1 MISNHSG
8 QVLLFGELGRQYTFP
23 GIFLKKFNGLFL
35 SEVAKMV
42 NKIIGMGCLAFVLA
56 GFVASPAISG
66 EAPPN
71 PLKGYT
77 IHVTA
82 PHIMDGEIIGPFH
95 HYCKPINAD
104 IIQCILFESTD
115 ANARMTEVE
124 YMVSKKLARS
134 VIPKWS
140 HQQNWHDHKQ
150 EIETGRVAILN
161 PTDPEK
167 QKGLAEYV
175 SATDGIIFHL
185 WPNGAPIPD
194 GSVMIAQSIG
204 HWEALHGTV
213 GKEVAKAEEETR
225 SSGSIGRLTDHVL
238 KRLGISETAGSFG
251 N

>member
-1 MISNHSG
+1 MVKLKVSFL
-8 QVLLFGELGRQYTFP
+8 VLVF
-23 GIFLKKFNGLFL
+23 
-35 SEVAKMV
+35 
-42 NKIIGMGCLAFVLA
+42 A
-56 GFVASPAISG
+56 GFISSPVMAG
-66 EAPPN
+66 DAPPN

-82 PHIMDGEIIGPFH
+82 PHIMDGEVIGPFH

-115 ANARMTEVE
+115 ENARMTEVE

-140 HQQNWHDHKQ
+140 HQQNWHDHAQ

-161 PTDPEK
+161 PSDPEK

-175 SATDGIIFHL
+175 GKTDGIIFHL
-185 WPNGAPIPD
+185 WPKGAPIPD

-204 HWEALHGTV
+204 HWEALHGQM
-213 GKEVAKAEEETR
+213 GKDIAEAEKATR
-225 SSGSIGRLTDHVL
+225 SSSGAGRLTADFF

>member
-1 MISNHSG
+1 MVKLKVSFL
-8 QVLLFGELGRQYTFP
+8 VL
-23 GIFLKKFNGLFL
+23 
-35 SEVAKMV
+35 
-42 NKIIGMGCLAFVLA
+42 VLA
-56 GFVASPAISG
+56 GFISSPVMAG
-66 EAPPN
+66 DAPPN

-82 PHIMDGEIIGPFH
+82 PHIMDGEVIGPFH

-115 ANARMTEVE
+115 ENARMTEVE

-140 HQQNWHDHKQ
+140 HLQNWHDHKQ

-161 PTDPEK
+161 PTDPKE

-175 SATDGIIFHL
+175 SDTDGIIFHL
-185 WPNGAPIPD
+185 WPKGAPIPD
-194 GSVMIAQSIG
+194 GSVMIAQSVG
-204 HWEALHGTV
+204 HWEALHGKM
-213 GKEVAKAEEETR
+213 GKEIAEAEKETR
-225 SSGSIGRLTDHVL
+225 SSKGISRLTADIF
-238 KRLGISETAGSFG
+238 KKMGISETAGSFG